1 LHLMEGNEA
10 IILAGG
16 LGTRLRS
23 VVPELPKCMAPVGSQ
38 PFIGHV
44 IDHFKNEGVH
54 RFIFALGYRSESF
67 EDFLSSK
74 LSPSEIVISTEEEPL
89 GTGGAIRKACKL
101 VNSKTALI
109 ANGDTLFKVDASK
122 LISFHDKCSADC
134 TLALK
139 PMKKFNRYGVVDLNK
154 DNSVNSFQEKQQY
167 EEGLINGGVYA
178 LEVKKFLVENLPA
191 KFSFEK
197 DYLEKFYQSRRIFG
211 LIQDKYFIDIGVPED
226 YEKAQ
231 VELGT

>member
-1 LHLMEGNEA
+1 MEGNEA

-23 VVPELPKCMAPVGSQ
+23 VVPELPKCMAPVGNQ

-44 IDHFKNEGVH
+44 IDHFQNEGVQ

-74 LSPSEIVISTEEEPL
+74 LSPSEMVISTEEEPL

-101 VNSKTALI
+101 VKGKTVLI
-109 ANGDTLFKVDASK
+109 ANGDTLFKVDTGK
-122 LISFHDKCSADC
+122 LISFHSKCDADC

-139 PMKKFNRYGVVDLNK
+139 PMENFNRYGVVELNK
-154 DNSVNSFQEKQQY
+154 DSSVKSFREKRQY
-167 EEGLINGGVYA
+167 EKGLINGGMYVLNA
-178 LEVKKFLVENLPA
+178 KRFLIEELPV

-197 DYLEKFYQSRRIFG
+197 DYLEKYYQSRRIFG
-211 LIQDKYFIDIGVPED
+211 LIQDNYFIDIGVPED
-226 YEKAQ
+226 YERAQ
-231 VELGT
+231 REIG